1 MYSLSQGLAC
11 NQQPAA
17 RIQAKFTSTSL
28 SLVRDFVKR
37 VGLLNQMPNQLR
49 VVAYGNV
56 HVHAMHVIA
65 AQKIF
70 SYRIRQNFRRGKLL
84 RFSRFFSQSRKFSP

>member
-37 VGLLNQMPNQLR
+37 VGLLNQKPNQL
-49 VVAYGNV
+49 VAYGNV
-56 HVHAMHVIA
+56 YVYAMHVIA

-70 SYRIRQNFRRGKLL
+70 SYYASHI
-84 RFSRFFSQSRKFSP
+84 SME